1 MKHTMKLLAVAVATL
16 SSTSAF
22 ATVDLDGVNPA
33 DVAKVF
39 AQELVTNDT
48 TAIRGATDDIK
59 VDVKAQFG
67 ISAGQSHYVRFDLG
81 NGKFK
86 TALTNSSLV
95 SNSTGA
101 PSITLVNG
109 GGANSSYA
117 IFQVTAGTGGL
128 AQDDIFSLTPTDL
141 SVTNKSS
148 PIAITYS
155 MYQTAADAVSGGSTG
170 RLATKSG
177 DYVKFGSGLKLNATV
192 NTTTADVTQLYK
204 KFLAG
209 KTGTSTTLAEIGLV
223 EFDADTTLK
232 KPVGGAALAFADL
245 VAAGTKLTVTG
256 SDLSAASAIS
266 LSSSGDCSTTGTLT
280 PGTNTTAT
288 TVDFVVNTATAVSA
302 SKAICFTAAGTNP
315 IVAQDFTVGAL
326 VVPATGLTVANPASV
341 ALGSFKRDGTVLKAP
356 FIQGAGSFGV
366 FVNLANT
373 SNNPAPYT
381 VRCLSATGTAA
392 AVGTGGE
399 VPAKASKRLGMA
411 AIGCPAGQGFNSVEF
426 TFSVPQGSVAG
437 TVVRENASTG
447 ESSMSDMTGNL

>member
-22 ATVDLDGVNPA
+22 ATVDLDGDTPTN
-33 DVAKVF
+33 VAKVF

-48 TAIRGATDDIK
+48 TKILPGIDNDIT
-59 VDVKAQFG
+59 VNVKAQFG

-86 TALTNSSLV
+86 TALGNASLK
-95 SNSTGA
+95 SNSTGT

-128 AQDDIFSLTPTDL
+128 AQNDIFSLIPADL

-204 KFLAG
+204 KFLVG
-209 KTGTSTTLAEIGLV
+209 KTGTGTTLAEIGLV

-232 KPVGGAALAFADL
+232 NPATGDALAFADL
-245 VAAGTKLTVTG
+245 VATGTKLTVTG

-266 LSSSGDCSTTGTLT
+266 LSPNGDCTGTLIA
-280 PGTNTTAT
+280 GTNKTAT
-288 TVDFVVNTATAVSA
+288 TVDFVVNTTAVSA

-315 IVAQDFTVGAL
+315 VTAQDFTVGAS
-326 VVPATGLTVANPASV
+326 VVPVAGLTIANPASV

-356 FIQGAGSFGV
+356 FIQGAGSFGA

-426 TFSVPQGSVAG
+426 TFAVPQGSVAG

>member
-22 ATVDLDGVNPA
+22 ATVDLDGDTLT

-86 TALTNSSLV
+86 TALDNRSLV
-95 SNSTGA
+95 SNSTDA

-232 KPVGGAALAFADL
+232 KPANGAALAFADL

-266 LSSSGDCSTTGTLT
+266 LSATGDCAGALT
-280 PGTNTTAT
+280 AGTNTTAT
-288 TVDFVVNTATAVSA
+288 TVDFVVNTTAVSA